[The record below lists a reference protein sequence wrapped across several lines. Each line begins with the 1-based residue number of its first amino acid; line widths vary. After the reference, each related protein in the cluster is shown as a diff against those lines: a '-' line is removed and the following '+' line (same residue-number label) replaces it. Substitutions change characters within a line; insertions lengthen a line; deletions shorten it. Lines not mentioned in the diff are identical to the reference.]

1 MRGNAEELGQL
12 DLALGVSDFVADNGV
27 AQLSDEIGKSL
38 AALDDKGQVTRAR
51 ARLDADGS
59 DARQFQGVRVEGIK
73 VNEIHAQIR
82 NEQELSRGVKNRLVR
97 VRRILAIRIG
107 WRAGQLVVDGL
118 EQLQIGGIGHIPC
131 GEGRATA
138 VFEEKI
144 PVSKVF
150 FLNCC
155 AANRYVYL
163 LVSHGQTMAV
173 VAKHNAAYRATGC
186 GRLAELLQTAITSSL
201 EGCQRT
207 TGRVQA
213 LVDAVQDGIVV
224 VQSQPRRVI
233 RAALRHR
240 HGAELLDA
248 RVLPMSVVEGGDG
261 LRVRRDVDQAGRGE
275 IAGAEQGRDQALWE
289 ITTTRHCIKG
299 SID

>member
-1 MRGNAEELGQL
+1 VRGNAEELGQL

-118 EQLQIGGIGHIPC
+118 EQL
-131 GEGRATA
+131 
-138 VFEEKI
+138 
-144 PVSKVF
+144 
-150 FLNCC
+150 
-155 AANRYVYL
+155 
-163 LVSHGQTMAV
+163 
-173 VAKHNAAYRATGC
+173 
-186 GRLAELLQTAITSSL
+186 
-201 EGCQRT
+201 
-207 TGRVQA
+207 
-213 LVDAVQDGIVV
+213 
-224 VQSQPRRVI
+224 
-233 RAALRHR
+233 
-240 HGAELLDA
+240 
-248 RVLPMSVVEGGDG
+248 
-261 LRVRRDVDQAGRGE
+261 
-275 IAGAEQGRDQALWE
+275 
-289 ITTTRHCIKG
+289 
-299 SID
+299 